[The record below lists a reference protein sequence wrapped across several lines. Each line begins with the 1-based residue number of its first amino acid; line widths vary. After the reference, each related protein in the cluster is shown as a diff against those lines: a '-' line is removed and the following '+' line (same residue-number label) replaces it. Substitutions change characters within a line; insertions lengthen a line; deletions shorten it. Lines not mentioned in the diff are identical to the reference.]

1 VVGGGP
7 AGRALAAETAERGL
21 RTLLV
26 DPTPDAPWR
35 VTYGCWARELPAA
48 LPPSAVAAVV
58 RGRAI
63 ALSPHD
69 LGWDYA
75 VMDVAGLRAHL
86 DSRLERSAA
95 TVLAGRAVDVVA
107 PGTVALADGSRIAA
121 GIVVD
126 AGGRRQP
133 LRSAS
138 AQRRPAAEQ
147 TAYGVV
153 VDESQAAA
161 LVATGT
167 ALFMDWRCDHGE
179 EGWPTFLY
187 AVPLGGGSVLLE
199 ETSLARRP
207 GLPLPVLQRRLLAR
221 LAHHGIA
228 PQPTAPIERVVFP
241 LDSPLHR
248 TPGVLGF
255 GAAAPLVHPASGF
268 NLAATLGLAPA
279 VAEAVAS
286 RLPAGP
292 HAALAAA
299 DATIWPAAARAVH
312 RLRRVGLEALLRMPP
327 DEVPAFFE
335 VFLGLPERH
344 RWAYLTGR
352 ADLRGMAATMN
363 ALFARAGWQLRR
375 RLVGPAL
382 LPPAPPV
389 IDEVTTIG

>member
-1 VVGGGP
+1 VERRDLRGLCGGRALAA

-35 VTYGCWARELPAA
+35 VTYGCWVRELPAA

-75 VMDVAGLRAHL
+75 VLDVAGLRAHL
-86 DSRLERSAA
+86 DSRLELSGA
-95 TVLAGRAVDVVA
+95 TVVAGRAVDVVV
-107 PGTVALADGSRIAA
+107 PGTVVLADGSRIEA

-138 AQRRPAAEQ
+138 TRRRPAAEQ

-153 VDESQAAA
+153 VDESQAAS
-161 LVATGT
+161 LVAAGT
-167 ALFMDWRCDHGE
+167 ALFMDWRRDHGE

-207 GLPLPVLQRRLLAR
+207 GLPLPVLQRRLFAR
-221 LAHHGIA
+221 LAHQNKYG
-228 PQPTAPIERVVFP
+228 ER
-241 LDSPLHR
+241 
-248 TPGVLGF
+248 
-255 GAAAPLVHPASGF
+255 
-268 NLAATLGLAPA
+268 
-279 VAEAVAS
+279 
-286 RLPAGP
+286 
-292 HAALAAA
+292 
-299 DATIWPAAARAVH
+299 
-312 RLRRVGLEALLRMPP
+312 
-327 DEVPAFFE
+327 
-335 VFLGLPERH
+335 
-344 RWAYLTGR
+344 
-352 ADLRGMAATMN
+352 RG
-363 ALFARAGWQLRR
+363 QQ
-375 RLVGPAL
+375 
-382 LPPAPPV
+382 
-389 IDEVTTIG
+389 